1 MDINFGRPA
10 YQAVDA
16 QLLAVQEIATP
27 HMQTNEIKVS
37 ATTSV
42 VNLIPKRIPTPIDF
56 ELNARMYRRKLLA
69 ERWTKRLSIVMYG
82 LLALAVLLAVIG
94 FWVDHIY
101 RGRALPYSYVGSIAI
116 GGLSESQIVTALHQQ
131 ESQMTISFTDGGLT
145 TTVPVSKLG
154 IDYNIQQLADQITHH
169 SFNPFFYLSVH
180 HFTASPNF
188 TNDGLAQFLNKYVNN
203 TKTAPE
209 DAVIIKT
216 KTGLA
221 IKPELQGFQA
231 NADYLSKNILTQSA
245 DLSSPTINVNVVST
259 NPKIYSS
266 DLADLLSEGN
276 ALLKNPITIKYGN
289 TILTPSLQDKLAWMQ
304 ITQVPGTTTDS
315 LTFTPALVR
324 AYVLA
329 QANRFQQH
337 ITSTSAQLPGQTVST
352 YKGMVINN
360 IDDVTNH
367 IVQAM
372 NNSTPANETF
382 TTSEQTYNTLTTAVH

>member
-27 HMQTNEIKVS
+27 NIQTNEINVS
-37 ATTSV
+37 AAESV
-42 VNLIPKRIPTPIDF
+42 ASLIPKRVPVPINF
-56 ELNARMYRRKLLA
+56 ELNARMYRRKMLA
-69 ERWTKRLSIVMYG
+69 ERWTSRLSFAVYG
-82 LLALAVLLAVIG
+82 LLAIAIILAAIG
-94 FWVDHIY
+94 FYVDHIY

-116 GGLSESQIVTALHQQ
+116 GGLSKPQIVAALHQQ

-154 IDYNIQQLADQITHH
+154 IEYNIQQLADQITHH
-169 SFNPFFYLSVH
+169 PFNPFFYLSVH

-188 TNDGLAQFLNKYVNN
+188 TNDTLTQFLNKYVNN

-209 DAVIIKT
+209 DAIIIKT

-231 NADYLSKNILTQSA
+231 NADYLSKNILSQSA
-245 DLSSPTINVNVVST
+245 DLSSPSINVNVVST
-259 NPKIYSS
+259 NPQIYSS
-266 DLADLLSEGN
+266 DLTDQLSKGN
-276 ALLKNPITIKYGN
+276 ALLKNPVTIKYKN
-289 TILTPSLQDKLAWMQ
+289 NVLTPSIQDKLAWMQ

-315 LTFTPALVR
+315 LTFSPALVR

-337 ITSTSAQLPGQTVST
+337 ISPTSAQLPGQTVST
-352 YKGMVINN
+352 YQGSVINN
-360 IDDVTNH
+360 IDDVTNR

-372 NNSTPANETF
+372 NSSTPVNETL
-382 TTSEQTYNTLTTAVH
+382 TTSEQTYNTLTAAAH